1 MPNPLIDHDVC
12 WWCDHNMIDVEP
24 DDEPCLVGKKQ
35 GIDMCNQCVHIQ
47 KQNYT
52 IVTKKEYLKEF
63 ISPKERR

>member
-1 MPNPLIDHDVC
+1 
-12 WWCDHNMIDVEP
+12 MIDVEP

-52 IVTKKEYLKEF
+52 IVTQNESLKEF